1 MRKRGTRVQIG
12 FAVLLLGALTL
23 AQTARGAENCPVTH
37 DQLVQALKKSVKPSG
52 GPTNGGFDN
61 NEWAAVANRGGT
73 VCAIA
78 FSGKKSD
85 DQWPGSRAIAAEKA
99 NTANNF
105 SVDKMALS
113 TANLYAEG
121 QPGGPLFG
129 MLTSDPVNGAA
140 LHAGKPSQYGTASD
154 PLIGKHIGG
163 VIVFGGGRA
172 LYSDKGI
179 VGALGAGGD
188 TSCADHNIAWRIRKA
203 VGLNKVP
210 AGVAGTKKD
219 AIIYDIGADGKC
231 LSGYGHPTCGLLGP
245 AIAADIGAGFVP
257 NGVT

>member
-1 MRKRGTRVQIG
+1 
-12 FAVLLLGALTL
+12 
-23 AQTARGAENCPVTH
+23 
-37 DQLVQALKKSVKPSG
+37 
-52 GPTNGGFDN
+52 
-61 NEWAAVANRGGT
+61 
-73 VCAIA
+73 
-78 FSGKKSD
+78 
-85 DQWPGSRAIAAEKA
+85 
-99 NTANNF
+99 
-105 SVDKMALS
+105 MALS
-113 TANLYAEG
+113 TANLYAGG
-121 QPGGPLFG
+121 QPGDPLFG

-219 AIIYDIGADGKC
+219 AIIYDIGADGKS
-231 LSGYGHPTCGLLGP
+231 LSGYGHPTCGIQGP
-245 AIAADIGAGFVP
+245 AIAADLGAGVVP
-257 NGVT
+257 NGVKEESETCGPPASGTSRAGRAPRWRDAAPAFQNIVLRWNRPKIAKFRR